1 MKVSP
6 ECALCLLERGYKE
19 IIRATNDPKIR
30 FKAASEILTVVSS
43 GFNYNAVP
51 ARIGTSRDRTIK
63 RITGRDPYKE
73 ERHISN
79 VIALKLLPV
88 VKSMIKKRRTDYE
101 RFKVA
106 CISSIVGNIIEF
118 DIIGHDFSFDN
129 LENLIR
135 TAKLTIDHTEKIYKL
150 IKKAKS
156 VMFLPDNAGEIAFD
170 TMLVSEIQ
178 RLGPKVTVAVKAAP
192 ILNDATMKDAREVGM
207 ENVADE
213 LITIGTD
220 TVGLLLEETS
230 PEFRRK
236 LSKSD
241 IIIAKGMANYET
253 LTEIK
258 LKKPI
263 AFLFRAKCNP
273 VAKSA
278 KVERNDNIA
287 MLISP

>member
-1 MKVSP
+1 MKVEP
-6 ECALCLLERGYKE
+6 ECALCLLERGYRE
-19 IIRATNDPKIR
+19 IIRATNDSKIR
-30 FKAASEILTVVSS
+30 FKAASVILTVVSS
-43 GFNYNAVP
+43 GFNLNAVP

-63 RITGRDPYKE
+63 RMTGRDPYKE
-73 ERHISN
+73 ERRRSN
-79 VIALKLLPV
+79 IIALKLLPKV
-88 VKSMIKKRRTDYE
+88 ESMIKRRKTGYE
-101 RFKVA
+101 RFKMA
-106 CISSIVGNIIEF
+106 CMSSIVGNIIEF
-118 DIIGHDFSFDN
+118 DIIGHDFNFN
-129 LENLIR
+129 ELENLIR

-156 VMFLPDNAGEIAFD
+156 AMFLPDNAGEIAFD
-170 TMLVSEIQ
+170 TLLVNEIR

-207 ENVADE
+207 EKVADE

-220 TVGLLLEETS
+220 TVGLLLEETP

-236 LSKSD
+236 ISKSD

-253 LTEIK
+253 LTETK

-273 VAKSA
+273 VARSV
-278 KVERNDNIA
+278 KVDKGSNVALLLEK
-287 MLISP
+287 